1 MAHLVKALAG
11 TGKAAVDLVAA
22 VLILIGGFL
31 IFGAFIYRVFIH
43 PEWTS
48 DEALAALWPFFAI
61 GSAILMLG
69 WLVDR
74 TAAPRVTARDRQSKP
89 DPR

>member
-22 VLILIGGFL
+22 VFILIGGFL
-31 IFGAFIYRVFIH
+31 IFGAFIFRVFIH

-48 DEALAALWPFFAI
+48 HEALAALWPYLVVGA
-61 GSAILMLG
+61 AILTLG
-69 WLVDR
+69 WLIDR
-74 TAAPRVTARDRQSKP
+74 IAAPAAAARNRRWEPDR
-89 DPR
+89 